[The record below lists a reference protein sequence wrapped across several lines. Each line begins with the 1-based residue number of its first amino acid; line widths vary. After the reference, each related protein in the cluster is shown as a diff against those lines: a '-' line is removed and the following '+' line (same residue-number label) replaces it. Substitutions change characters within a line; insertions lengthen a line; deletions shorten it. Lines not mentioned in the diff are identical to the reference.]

1 MDIYDHFGL
10 DVEDVEKYGSRNA
23 ISQVIKK
30 MSGGIDVALLLGEL
44 TKFGSERDFKRDE
57 RIGIS
62 DAILNELADGFC
74 SWFILQYMRGY
85 KPFVTMMSK
94 RIDFQWIK

>member
-1 MDIYDHFGL
+1 M
-10 DVEDVEKYGSRNA
+10 
-23 ISQVIKK
+23 
-30 MSGGIDVALLLGEL
+30 ALLLGEL
-44 TKFGSERDFKRDE
+44 TKFGGKRDFKRDE

-62 DAILNELADGFC
+62 DTILNELADSFC

-85 KPFVTMMSK
+85 KPFITIMMSK